1 MLLHGTRLIHTPI
14 MGLQTGT
21 ELAVTVQP
29 IIDPRTLA
37 IIAYEV
43 DGPLLDTKPSL
54 LRIEDIRELSDIGM
68 IIDSSEEFV
77 ELDDVIK
84 LKEVYLYHFRLLD
97 LPVIDEHGRKL
108 GKVTDYTFD
117 PKSFVIQQINVRRPL
132 LQSLNESELLIHRSQ
147 ITEINDQAIIVR
159 LATAPPEPLKGKVR
173 NYTNPFRSQTP
184 QPESID
190 RE

>member
-43 DGPLLDTKPSL
+43 DGALLDAKPSL

>member
-1 MLLHGTRLIHTPI
+1 

-21 ELAVTVQP
+21 ELAVTIQP
-29 IIDPRTLA
+29 VIDPRTLA

-43 DGPLLDTKPSL
+43 DGPLLDAKPSL

-117 PKSFVIQQINVRRPL
+117 PKSFVIQQINVRRPF

-159 LATAPPEPLKGKVR
+159 LATAPAEPLKGKVR

-190 RE
+190 RK